1 MMSAWRQLLKAAAGG
16 ALLLA
21 GSAAVAAP
29 HTYTIVISQLKF
41 GATPA
46 MLHQGDVILWVN
58 HDILRH
64 SATASD
70 HGFDVDLAPGA
81 QGKTVMKKKGQ
92 IPFFCRFH
100 PGMRGVLQVR

>member
-1 MMSAWRQLLKAAAGG
+1 MHTWRRLLKAAVGG

-41 GATPA
+41 GTIPK
-46 MLHQGDVILWVN
+46 MLHRGDVILWVN

-64 SATASD
+64 SATAND
-70 HGFDVDLAPGA
+70 HSFDVDLAAGA
-81 QGKTVMKKKGQ
+81 ERRTIMKKKGQ

>member
-1 MMSAWRQLLKAAAGG
+1 MSAWRHFAKAAVSG
-16 ALLLA
+16 AMLIA

-46 MLHQGDVILWVN
+46 MLHQRDVILWVN

-64 SATASD
+64 SATAND
-70 HGFDVDLAPGA
+70 HSFDVDLAPGA
-81 QGKTVMKKKGQ
+81 QGKTIMKRKGR
-92 IPFFCRFH
+92 IPFFCRYH